1 LLEPT
6 SEKREELSNL
16 LRQLEK
22 LLGDFNRVISDK
34 HFDHRIDAQQLVTTF
49 WGEQ

>member
-1 LLEPT
+1 MA
-6 SEKREELSNL
+6 NL
-16 LRQLEK
+16 FERLEK

-34 HFDHRIDAQQLVTTF
+34 HFDHLTDQHQLVTTF